1 MEIQKFQKKPLIV
14 EAVRVSASNFN
25 EVAGWCQGTIETGDG
40 SEYIKVHVLNPMND
54 RQTRAFVGDWILY
67 AGRGFKVYKD
77 KAFTGAFDAL
87 SGYERDKATQTEKP
101 QLIVRGIGDHDFN
114 GPIPQVPVS

>member
-25 EVAGWCQGTIETGDG
+25 EVADWCQGTVEQADG
-40 SEYIKVHVLNPMND
+40 AEYIKVHVLNPMNE

-77 KAFTGAFDAL
+77 KAFTSSFDPLQGVAL
-87 SGYERDKATQTEKP
+87 DKANQAEKP
-101 QLIVRGIGDHDFN
+101 QLTGS
-114 GPIPQVPVS
+114 PLAEALKPQVPIS

>member
-25 EVAGWCQGTIETGDG
+25 EVAGWCQGTVEQTDG
-40 SEYIKVHVLNPMND
+40 TEYIKVHVLNPMNE

-77 KAFTGAFDAL
+77 KAFTSAFDLLQGVAA
-87 SGYERDKATQTEKP
+87 DKAVQAAKP
-101 QLIVRGIGDHDFN
+101 Q
-114 GPIPQVPVS
+114 PVVQPAL

>member
-25 EVAGWCQGTIETGDG
+25 EVAGWCQGTVETADG
-40 SEYIKVHVLNPMND
+40 AEFIKVHVLNPMNE

-77 KAFTGAFDAL
+77 KAFTSSFDPLQGVAL
-87 SGYERDKATQTEKP
+87 DKANQASKP
-101 QLIVRGIGDHDFN
+101 QPRVFTDEELRKV
-114 GPIPQVPVS
+114 QTPVS

>member
-14 EAVRVSASNFN
+14 DAVRVSASNFN
-25 EVAGWCQGTIETGDG
+25 EVADWCQGTVEQADG
-40 SEYIKVHVLNPMND
+40 TEYIKVHVLNPMNE

-77 KAFTGAFDAL
+77 KAFTSAFDL
-87 SGYERDKATQTEKP
+87 LTGYERDKAVQADKP
-101 QLIVRGIGDHDFN
+101 QPVV
-114 GPIPQVPVS
+114 QPVS